1 MLVFINTSNHF
12 VIFFGKKLSSKK
24 IIGDPKSFSLEERIF
39 NTVCII
45 AFLALCFEVPFN
57 FFIGLMVPAC
67 LCMFGILLTVYFY
80 YISRFRRKSAI
91 GIQLFSFVCNAL
103 FVVNYFFNSGTFG
116 PNLLL
121 FSLAFLLTV
130 SIIPK
135 AYFRFWISVNLLS
148 VIIVLIVEYQYPYLA
163 PSVYESRLSKAIDFG
178 ITYFVVIT
186 LTYFSITYIRKYYDI
201 EKASVL
207 EKNVA
212 IRAQKKELERLS
224 SEKDKLF
231 SMVAHD
237 IRTPLASIQ
246 AYLELL
252 TEVDL
257 NGVEKLDLEKQLLQI
272 TRDTSAMLTNVLSWT
287 KTQMDGGAHVRLER
301 IAVGAAL
308 NEGLTIEKN
317 IAVKKGVTLELNCEG
332 ELQILADRNMF
343 HLVLRNLVNNAIKFT
358 PKTGLVE
365 VSAVAK
371 KGNCCIM
378 VRDNGLGIDADQ
390 QENLF
395 KLNAASTYGTNKEKG
410 IGLGLLLCKEFTAMQ
425 GGEIWFEN
433 HVGQGS
439 TFYLSFRLA

>member
-1 MLVFINTSNHF
+1 M
-12 VIFFGKKLSSKK
+12 IFFGKKLSSKK

-57 FFIGLMVPAC
+57 FFIGLVVPAC
-67 LCMFGILLTVYFY
+67 LCVAGVFLTAYFY
-80 YISRFRRKSAI
+80 FISRFKRKSAL

-103 FVVNYFFNSGTFG
+103 FIVNYFYNSGTFG

-135 AYFRFWISVNLLS
+135 AYFRFWISVNLLTV
-148 VIIVLIVEYQYPYLA
+148 VILLIVEYQYPQLA
-163 PSVYESRLSKAIDFG
+163 PIVYESRLSKVIDFA

-186 LTYFSITYIRKYYDI
+186 LTYFSITYIRKYHDI
-201 EKASVL
+201 EKNAVL
-207 EKNVA
+207 EKNAA
-212 IRAQKKELERLS
+212 IQAQKKELERLS
-224 SEKDKLF
+224 AEKDKLF
-231 SMVAHD
+231 SIVTHD
-237 IRTPLASIQ
+237 IRTPLGSIQ

-257 NGVEKLDLEKQLLQI
+257 NGSERLDLEKQLLQI
-272 TRDTSAMLTNVLSWT
+272 TRDTSTMLTNVLSWT
-287 KTQMDGGAHVRLER
+287 KTQMEGAHVKLESV
-301 IAVGAAL
+301 AVGAAL
-308 NEGLTIEKN
+308 IEGLAVEKN
-317 IAVKKGVTLELNCEG
+317 ISIKKGVFLELDCEG
-332 ELQILADRNMF
+332 DIHVLADRNMF

-358 PKTGLVE
+358 PKDGLVE
-365 VSAVAK
+365 VKAVEK
-371 KGNCCIM
+371 DGHCCIM
-378 VRDNGLGIDADQ
+378 VRDNGLGINADQ
-390 QENLF
+390 QERLF

-410 IGLGLLLCKEFTAMQ
+410 IGLGLLLCKEFTALQ

-439 TFYLSFRLA
+439 TFYLSFKLKDKSLKTKA

>member
-1 MLVFINTSNHF
+1 MIV
-12 VIFFGKKLSSKK
+12 FGKKLSSEK

-45 AFLALCFEVPFN
+45 ASLALCFEVPFN
-57 FFIGLMVPAC
+57 LLIGLMVPAL
-67 LCMFGILLTVYFY
+67 LCVVALSLTIYFFF
-80 YISRFRRKSAI
+80 ISRIRRKSAL

-103 FVVNYFFNSGTFG
+103 FVVNYFYNSGTFG

-135 AYFRFWISVNLLS
+135 AYFRFWISVNLLT
-148 VIIVLIVEYQYPYLA
+148 VIVVLIVEYQYPQLA
-163 PSVYESRLSKAIDFG
+163 PSVYESRLSKAIDFA

-186 LTYFSITYIRKYYDI
+186 LAYFSITYIRKYHDI
-201 EKASVL
+201 EKDSVL
-207 EKNVA
+207 EKNAA
-212 IRAQKKELERLS
+212 IEAQKKELERLS
-224 SEKDKLF
+224 AEKDKLF
-231 SMVAHD
+231 SIVTHD
-237 IRTPLASIQ
+237 IRTPLGSIQ
-246 AYLELL
+246 SYLELL

-257 NGVEKLDLEKQLLQI
+257 NGAERLDLEKQLLQI

-287 KTQMDGGAHVRLER
+287 KTQIEGGAHVKFESV
-301 IAVGAAL
+301 AVGAAL
-308 NEGLTIEKN
+308 IEGLAIEKN
-317 IAVKKGVTLELNCEG
+317 ISIKKGVTLELDCED
-332 ELQILADRNMF
+332 ELHILADRNMF

-358 PKTGLVE
+358 PKDGLVE
-365 VSAVAK
+365 VRAVEK
-371 KGNCCIM
+371 EGHCCIM
-378 VRDNGLGIDADQ
+378 VRDNGLGIGIDQ
-390 QENLF
+390 QEHLF

-439 TFYLSFRLA
+439 TFYLSFKLA